1 MTDRKYAAWILSF
14 LVLLLTCGCTEKEGN
29 RAPEEMEEF
38 YNQFIE
44 AFSEGDF
51 EDVEPFL
58 HFEIEEYR
66 KLSEE
71 FFVNIQ
77 NPRNEGWE
85 KIQDDL
91 WVAHTY
97 VESKIEP
104 EGRVAQ
110 YFVGYIDGELRI
122 MTGPFQVPEELAKD
136 ADLSRFISPDV
147 LIPEEFEN
155 TWQKI
160 S

>member
-1 MTDRKYAAWILSF
+1 MINRKFTVCIF
-14 LVLLLTCGCTEKEGN
+14 MLLIIWLACGCTENEVSHVPK
-29 RAPEEMEEF
+29 EMEVF

-51 EDVEPFL
+51 EDVDPFL

-66 KLSEE
+66 KLSEQ

-97 VESKIEP
+97 VESEIEP
-104 EGRVAQ
+104 EGGVAQ
-110 YFVGYIDGELRI
+110 YFVGNIDGELRI
-122 MTGPFQVPEELAKD
+122 MIGPFQVPKELAKD
-136 ADLSRFISPDV
+136 ADLSRFISPDA
-147 LIPEEFEN
+147 LIPEEFVN
-155 TWQKI
+155 
-160 S
+160 